1 MLFRSPSMR
10 RGSKRA
16 VSDEVVELTVK
27 AGATVRVFDG
37 DGGLREC
44 SVGSEASKT
53 ETQQPLATGAGQDAP
68 RRKSKRDRKASSTM
82 GDRSSAPLSQSTSRW
97 VQTTLLQPHRRSA
110 EHETT
115 DTAIAAPAGDNADP
129 GAPLQPDGAKSVRAK
144 GQERAEDPISPRA
157 CSDEVAGPAVK
168 GEAQPDQCTPQGGAA
183 DSTVEVT
190 ERTKEQADV
199 KSAESTTETEETTE
213 GNVGQCTRGTSA
225 AALEGRQR
233 RTAQTAESAA
243 QVEEPPEAKP
253 GRQARGSGS
262 AEATEKKRKSPRVG
276 SGALANPEIGRAH
289 V

>member
-1 MLFRSPSMR
+1 
-10 RGSKRA
+10 
-16 VSDEVVELTVK
+16 
-27 AGATVRVFDG
+27 
-37 DGGLREC
+37 
-44 SVGSEASKT
+44 
-53 ETQQPLATGAGQDAP
+53 
-68 RRKSKRDRKASSTM
+68 M
-82 GDRSSAPLSQSTSRW
+82 GDRTSTPLSQQSASRW

-199 KSAESTTETEETTE
+199 KSAESTTEMEETAE
-213 GNVGQCTRGTSA
+213 GNGGQCTLSTGA
-225 AALEGRQR
+225 AELEGQQR
-233 RTAQTAESAA
+233 RTVQAAEPAA
-243 QVEEPPEAKP
+243 QVEETPEAKTE
-253 GRQARGSGS
+253 RQACRSGP
-262 AEATEKKRKSPRVG
+262 ADATEKKRESPRAG
-276 SGALANPEIGRAH
+276 SGELANPAINKETRLESNGEDGRAH